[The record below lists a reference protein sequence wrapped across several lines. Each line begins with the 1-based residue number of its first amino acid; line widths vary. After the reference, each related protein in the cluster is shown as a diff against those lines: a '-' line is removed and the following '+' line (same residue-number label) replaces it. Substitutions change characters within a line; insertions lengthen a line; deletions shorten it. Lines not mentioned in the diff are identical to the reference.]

1 LEEAHLMSTLAAPV
15 VDLHAQPSHALHDLL
30 ADYPD
35 LLEQA
40 DAECWAMLKTAKLH
54 TFDANTIMFSESME
68 CKHLMLVVEGKVRV
82 FKDSDEGRE
91 MTLYRVEPGELCIH
105 NLNNLVNGLPYPIMA
120 QAETKMRGLVINRSE
135 FNNAMAKSDSFR
147 NYVLRS
153 LTERLAKMMNLVSGL
168 AFDRLDLRIA
178 VWLHDQFERNCGRP
192 IAITHSELGHE
203 LGTTRE
209 MVSRILKDFEHK
221 RCIKLARGSIHLNCK
236 NTLKLVSLG
245 KGKAVS

>member
-1 LEEAHLMSTLAAPV
+1 MSTFATPV
-15 VDLHAQPSHALHDLL
+15 AQQLHARHGNKLHDLL
-30 ADYPD
+30 ADYPE

-40 DAECWAMLKTAKLH
+40 DEHCWAMLETAKLH
-54 TFDANTIMFSESME
+54 TFDANTLMFSKNVE
-68 CKHLMLVVEGKVRV
+68 CKHLMLVVEGTVRV

-105 NLNNLVNGLPYPIMA
+105 NLNNLVNGMAYPIMA
-120 QAETKMRGLVINRSE
+120 QAETNVRGLVISRSE
-135 FNNAMAKSDSFR
+135 FHNAMSKSDGFR

-153 LTERLAKMMNLVSGL
+153 LTERLASMVNLVSGL

-178 VWLHDQFERNCGRP
+178 CWLQKQYERNCGRP

-209 MVSRILKDFEHK
+209 MVSRILKDFERK
-221 RCIKLARGSIHLNCK
+221 RCIKLSRGSIHLFCK
-236 NTLKLVSLG
+236 NTLKLVSQG
-245 KGKAVS
+245 KGKKRISKL

>member
-1 LEEAHLMSTLAAPV
+1 MSTLATPVANLQVAPS
-15 VDLHAQPSHALHDLL
+15 DKLHDLL

-40 DAECWAMLKTAKLH
+40 DTHCWAMLETAKLH
-54 TFDANTIMFSESME
+54 TFDANTVMFSENME
-68 CKHLMLVVEGKVRV
+68 CKHLMLVVEGTVRV

-105 NLNNLVNGLPYPIMA
+105 NLNNLVNGMPYPIMA
-120 QAETKMRGLVINRSE
+120 QAETSVRGLVISRSE
-135 FNNAMAKSDSFR
+135 FHNTMSKSDGFR

-153 LTERLAKMMNLVSGL
+153 LTERLANMVNLVSGL

-178 VWLHDQFERNCGRP
+178 CWLQTQFERNCGRP
-192 IAITHSELGHE
+192 IAITHSDLGHE

-221 RCIKLARGSIHLNCK
+221 RCIKLSRGSIHLNCK
-236 NTLKLVSLG
+236 HTLKLVSQG
-245 KGKAVS
+245 KGKRTSRG